1 MLQKYITD
9 KVKIDIEGK
18 IKGLANSMSH
28 RGKGGV
34 AGLAIR
40 MHILE
45 ELYRIHLLEDVQNAY
60 LEDFLTIDEYNE
72 YKQRIENLDKLIDYG
87 DD

>member
-1 MLQKYITD
+1 M
-9 KVKIDIEGK
+9 VKTDIEGK

-40 MHILE
+40 VHILE

-60 LEDFLTIDEYNE
+60 SKDFLTVDEYNE
-72 YKQRIENLDKLIDYG
+72 YKQRIEDLSKLVDYG
-87 DD
+87 SEKK